1 MKNRTLLIFL
11 ALVLVVSLI
20 AFAACEAEEAPPVV
34 EKEGPPVVEEE
45 EPPVVEEAWEWPD
58 MLPVIAS
65 PVGSLGYTTLV
76 GWTALLQK
84 DTGMQMRLVPG
95 PTGVENYK
103 NLKEGRFFWM
113 LDSNSQVAGLMEGT
127 AAYASRDLGPFQI
140 RCFWPSNAS
149 VTGYMVRGDSDIKT
163 PQDIK
168 PGTRIA
174 YYAASPMGKLTGEAI
189 VAWAGLDPEDVE
201 WVPFTGFW
209 TDLALVAE
217 GKADITW
224 SYPSAPKLFEQEA
237 APQGIAW
244 IDLDTEADPE
254 GAKRFLDVW
263 RTIGFGV
270 NEIGC
275 PSSIGNKGLLTITMH
290 LTRAENDAELIYQIC
305 KWLWDNYDK
314 YQDISPTLKYHDI
327 DTVMKMVE
335 TSFVPAHDGLIKYLK
350 ELGKWTPAHQA
361 RQEANVDL
369 MNRYEEAYDEAITLA
384 GEEGIT
390 VDPTNDDWIELWE
403 NYKKEL
409 ALPLFKQFIGLE
421 E

>member
-1 MKNRTLLIFL
+1 
-11 ALVLVVSLI
+11 
-20 AFAACEAEEAPPVV
+20 
-34 EKEGPPVVEEE
+34 
-45 EPPVVEEAWEWPD
+45 

-174 YYAASPMGKLTGEAI
+174 YYAASPMGKLTGEAL

-217 GKADITW
+217 GRADITW
-224 SYPSAPKLFEQEA
+224 SYPTASKLFEQEA
-237 APQGIAW
+237 APKGIAW
-244 IDLDTEADPE
+244 IDLDPKADPE
-254 GAKRFLDVW
+254 GAKRFNDVW
-263 RTIGFGV
+263 FTIGFGV

-275 PSSIGNKGLLTITMH
+275 PTSIGNQGLISIMMH
-290 LTRAENDAELIYQIC
+290 LTRAENDAELIYQIS
-305 KWLWDNYDK
+305 KWLHENYDS
-314 YQDISPTLKYHDI
+314 YQDISPTLKFHDI
-327 DTVMKMVE
+327 DTVMDMVE

-350 ELGKWTPAHQA
+350 ELGKWTPSHQA

-403 NYKKEL
+403 GYKQEL
-409 ALPLFKQFIGLE
+409 ALPRFKLFIGLE